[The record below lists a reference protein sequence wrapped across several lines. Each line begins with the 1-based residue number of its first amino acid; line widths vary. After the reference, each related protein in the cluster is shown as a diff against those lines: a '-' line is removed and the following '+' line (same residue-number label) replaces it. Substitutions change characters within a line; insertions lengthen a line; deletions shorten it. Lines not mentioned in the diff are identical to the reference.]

1 MLLGKIV
8 GTLVSSRKE
17 ESMEGLKFLV
27 VREVNIAG
35 EETGRYVVAADAVG
49 AGVGE
54 VVLYATG
61 SSARQTVLTRDRP
74 CDAVIMAIV
83 DEWEVAGETK
93 YRKVPAEAKWAS

>member
-1 MLLGKIV
+1 MLLGKVI

-27 VREVNIAG
+27 VREVNIQG

-61 SSARQTVLTRDRP
+61 SSARQTTLTRDRP

-83 DEWEVAGETK
+83 DEWEVGGELK
-93 YRKVPAEAKWAS
+93 YRKVSADARWAS